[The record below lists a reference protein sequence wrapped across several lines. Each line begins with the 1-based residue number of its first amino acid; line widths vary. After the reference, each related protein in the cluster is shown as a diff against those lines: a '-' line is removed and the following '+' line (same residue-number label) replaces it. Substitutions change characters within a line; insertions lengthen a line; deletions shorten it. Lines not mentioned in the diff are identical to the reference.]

1 MLHIHHT
8 LDMTKNPTNQIAEA
22 SLVAE
27 VTRDCLLTRTRRIS
41 RVITSIYDHAMRPH
55 GLNSSQFSL
64 LVTIAKL
71 GGASRAEIG
80 RANYQERSTLTRN
93 LAPLLEEGWVEE
105 MVSDGGGRSRPVIV
119 SEAGRKLL
127 ATALPA
133 WRAAQE
139 EAKKMLGDEGV
150 AAMVKVADSLPSSA
164 TTD

>member
-1 MLHIHHT
+1 M
-8 LDMTKNPTNQIAEA
+8 
-22 SLVAE
+22 AE

-41 RVITSIYDHAMRPH
+41 RVITSLYDAAIRPL
-55 GLNSSQFSL
+55 GINSTQVSL

-93 LAPLLEEGWVEE
+93 LALLLKDGWIEELAAE
-105 MVSDGGGRSRPVIV
+105 GRSRPIIL

-127 ATALPA
+127 VTAAPA

-139 EAKKMLGDEGV
+139 EAHKLLGDQGV
-150 AAMVKVADSLPSSA
+150 AALIGVADNLPIHELA
-164 TTD
+164 D